1 MSYLSTIC
9 IYMQEDLHHSLDI
22 KLGCLHNSQLI
33 TTGRIKVILCMMARP
48 SLDLY
53 PMIMLP
59 NVGGYTVGHPPSSQ
73 PGGGMQSAPN
83 TQLVPPSTPGQPA
96 PSPQAV
102 HQSPG
107 LPAGAAM
114 PQPMPGS
121 STQGVLK
128 MCSCME

>member
-1 MSYLSTIC
+1 MSYLSTV
-9 IYMQEDLHHSLDI
+9 YMQEDFHNSLYI
-22 KLGCLHNSQLI
+22 KLGFMHNSQLI
-33 TTGRIKVILCMMARP
+33 TMGRIKVILCMMARP

-59 NVGGYTVGHPPSSQ
+59 NVGGGYPQS
-73 PGGGMQSAPN
+73 GGGMQSVPN
-83 TQLVPPSTPGQPA
+83 TQLMPPSTPGQPA

-107 LPAGAAM
+107 LPAGAAL

-121 STQGVLK
+121 STQVLELF
-128 MCSCME
+128 CSPLLYLI